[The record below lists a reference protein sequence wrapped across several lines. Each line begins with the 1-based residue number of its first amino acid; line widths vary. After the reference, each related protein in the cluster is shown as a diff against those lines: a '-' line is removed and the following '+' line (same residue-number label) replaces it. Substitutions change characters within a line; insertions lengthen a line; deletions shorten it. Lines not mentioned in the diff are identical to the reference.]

1 MLPNTAVS
9 TILNHFLHPVG
20 ESMVI
25 NSIIIS
31 CGDKIKWRRYRCV
44 LIGQLESEEEELEGR
59 GSDESSDDDDSDDD
73 DAPQKQTRFVCFLI
87 P

>member
-1 MLPNTAVS
+1 M
-9 TILNHFLHPVG
+9 
-20 ESMVI
+20 I

-31 CGDKIKWRRYRCV
+31 CGDKKKWRLHCCV

-59 GSDESSDDDDSDDD
+59 GSDESSDDDSDDD